1 MPIPVFVS
9 SAQAAYIA
17 ELTERDMN
25 RVFDEHLV
33 PDQLVWTDPGRR
45 FARLAAAFARF
56 YFTTDNIF
64 AAGLRRTVVA
74 ELTERVIA
82 RGDRSRVLALQA
94 GLPKSAWM
102 VKVSHGQAVDV
113 SPFVE
118 SSMLRART
126 VDWAEAVVETSDE
139 VMDGAP
145 VFKGTRVPL
154 DVVTTS
160 LAKGISF
167 ERVRAS
173 YEFLTPELA
182 EAAKVYELVHPRRGR
197 RRSIAEVHPDWV
209 ISQRRVV
216 RPPRV
221 PTSDV

>member
-1 MPIPVFVS
+1 
-9 SAQAAYIA
+9 
-17 ELTERDMN
+17 
-25 RVFDEHLV
+25 
-33 PDQLVWTDPGRR
+33 
-45 FARLAAAFARF
+45 
-56 YFTTDNIF
+56 
-64 AAGLRRTVVA
+64 
-74 ELTERVIA
+74 
-82 RGDRSRVLALQA
+82 
-94 GLPKSAWM
+94 
-102 VKVSHGQAVDV
+102 
-113 SPFVE
+113 
-118 SSMLRART
+118 MLRART